1 MFILNIIVTRAFH
14 PKFTNSLSKLPK
26 VTIKAKSENIVTKF
40 ARPFDMTIWPLPSG
54 QLKIEIQNSHL
65 SKKEK
70 QSLLQFEHIKYFF
83 LN

>member
-40 ARPFDMTIWPLPSG
+40 ARPFDMTIWN
-54 QLKIEIQNSHL
+54 QVL
-65 SKKEK
+65 STGIGVI
-70 QSLLQFEHIKYFF
+70 LRW
-83 LN
+83 

>member
-40 ARPFDMTIWPLPSG
+40 ARPFDMTIW
-54 QLKIEIQNSHL
+54 LKVSD
-65 SKKEK
+65 SK
-70 QSLLQFEHIKYFF
+70 
-83 LN
+83 N

>member
-40 ARPFDMTIWPLPSG
+40 ARTFDMTIWVVYFDEYPLTFDVFEIEN
-54 QLKIEIQNSHL
+54 LKVGNTE
-65 SKKEK
+65 
-70 QSLLQFEHIKYFF
+70 
-83 LN
+83 

>member
-40 ARPFDMTIWPLPSG
+40 ARPFDMTIWICAYTVKSPILPAG
-54 QLKIEIQNSHL
+54 TNLFDRNC
-65 SKKEK
+65 
-70 QSLLQFEHIKYFF
+70 
-83 LN
+83 